1 MDLNFENKVKSELDR
16 ITLKAQKLE
25 FSMIDDFKKLFT
37 EAKGMDKV
45 LTKRVATLRNEYL
58 DARGLAMKMEDTYKT
73 AELDVA
79 DMKDLVKRIEKTTI
93 KLIASAK
100 ELGIDPKSIEGVS
113 EVVKIVESLEDD
125 IDTFEKQENDY
136 KQMINAI

>member
-16 ITLKAQKLE
+16 ITLKSQKLE

>member
-16 ITLKAQKLE
+16 ITLKSQKLE

-113 EVVKIVESLEDD
+113 EVVKIVERLEDD